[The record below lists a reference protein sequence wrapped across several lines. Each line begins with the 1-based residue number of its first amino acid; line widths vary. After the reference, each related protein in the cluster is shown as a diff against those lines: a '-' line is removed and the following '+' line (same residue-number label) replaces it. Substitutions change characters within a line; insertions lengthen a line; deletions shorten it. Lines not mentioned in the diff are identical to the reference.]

1 MNLEE
6 VLKNLLTEERLNPK
20 DDSTKQFR
28 AYYQLDDKK
37 LPLSGW
43 FSSAKLA
50 LDSAKSYLEGG
61 LLDGKV
67 VDFKNEDGTV
77 EELVSD
83 DKYIKYTDSGILD
96 KLKSLFA
103 LGGLGAV
110 GAGLGNVKDAV
121 ANFFNLNDGKLS
133 FRGTEEEIADG
144 LFTSFGGF
152 LDNASLEEKE
162 NNVTLLENS
171 VKVAKRLG
179 KEEFSLD
186 DVSSLLNNPNKE
198 GEKLVTRLVNESTEE
213 LKEENNGLKNWF
225 LNKYY
230 TSGMNNKLFKSTSLL
245 RDKFADLAVNAKTGD
260 LSKLGLVAGTGL
272 GLSQF
277 KNLFKKPNVDVP
289 ELGGVNVP
297 KVEGVELNAEVP
309 EVDVNLNRNI
319 DVPELGDIN
328 APKVDGVELNANVPE
343 VDLDLNKNV
352 DVPEVEVEEGDNKGL
367 GLGLAGTAGVA
378 AGVGALKNLGK
389 DAVDAVKDGAS
400 NLATGAVDATTNAVE
415 GVKGLGADIGDKVT
429 DLATGAA
436 DTVKSGVDEVKDDL
450 SKLGAGALGVGSGVV
465 EGVKSVGSNLKDK
478 ALDLGNGAEATINK
492 GVDAITGRDDDDNK
506 KKGGFGKKLALGAG
520 VAGLAS
526 LPFWAIPYGINPNL
540 PSDATV
546 SKELP
551 SSYRFYENVELPEVT
566 KDGYTFDGWYSD
578 EAFNNKVDNIHFG
591 LGTKNLYPKLT
602 ENETASVAPEKE
614 EEKAEDANEEPAV
627 ETAPA
632 KYTLYNQTGENL
644 TDVYLYENGSSD
656 KGENLADRFHGAS
669 ATIDLGELPTD
680 KVFTL
685 EYKTEGG
692 REGKFDTLHVE
703 EAPIQLLAED
713 AKTGA
718 TDIAFSVPENPA
730 KYTLYNSTGEDVKE
744 LYIYPNGED
753 KGTNHAGDGL
763 ANGANVEV
771 DYGNVP
777 QDTSYT
783 VEFTTASGYKGKF
796 DTLHVEEAPI
806 ELIAED
812 DMTGATQIRFSK
824 PENAGAGA
832 SGANAA
838 TSDDSAASSNNNDA
852 NAASNSSGASDSN
865 AASTSTSSDSSSS
878 SNTSNGKNV
887 VDTSVHK

>member
-83 DKYIKYTDSGILD
+83 DKYIKFTDSGILD

-121 ANFFNLNDGKLS
+121 ANFFNFNDGKLS
-133 FRGTEEEIADG
+133 FRGTEEEITDG

-289 ELGGVNVP
+289 ELG
-297 KVEGVELNAEVP
+297 
-309 EVDVNLNRNI
+309 
-319 DVPELGDIN
+319 DIN

-352 DVPEVEVEEGDNKGL
+352 EVPEVGVEEGDKKAL
-367 GLGLAGTAGVA
+367 GLGLAGAAGVA

-400 NLATGAVDATTNAVE
+400 NLASGAVDATTNAVE
-415 GVKGLGADIGDKVT
+415 GVKGVGADIGDKVT

-450 SKLGAGALGVGSGVV
+450 SKLGAGALAAGSGVV
-465 EGVKSVGSNLKDK
+465 DGVKNVGANLKDK

-492 GVDAITGRDDDDNK
+492 GVDALTGRDDDDKK

-614 EEKAEDANEEPAV
+614 EEKTEDTNEEATP

-656 KGENLADRFHGAS
+656 KGENLADKFHGAS

-763 ANGANVEV
+763 ANGENVEV

-865 AASTSTSSDSSSS
+865 AASTSSDSSSS
-878 SNTSNGKNV
+878 SNTTNGKNV